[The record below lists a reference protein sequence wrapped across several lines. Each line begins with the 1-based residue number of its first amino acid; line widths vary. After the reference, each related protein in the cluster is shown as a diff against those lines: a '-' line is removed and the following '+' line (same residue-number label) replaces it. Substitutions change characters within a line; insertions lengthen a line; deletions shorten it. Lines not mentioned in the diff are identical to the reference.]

1 MNPTPTVFVRFT
13 TGPLGAAPAT
23 TRASGAGARIVFEGV
38 VRPTEHG
45 RAIDGLEYEVYRRMA
60 ERVMHDLAAT
70 TLARHRL
77 SSIDVEHSEGFVA
90 AGAVSFRL
98 TIDAPHRK
106 EALAAADEFI
116 DAMKRE
122 VPIWKR
128 VKASP

>member
-1 MNPTPTVFVRFT
+1 MPTVSVRFT

-23 TRASGAGARIVFEGV
+23 PRAPGAGARVVFEGV
-38 VRPTEHG
+38 VRPTENG
-45 RAIDGLEYEVYRRMA
+45 RAIHGLEYDVYRRMA
-60 ERVMHDLAAT
+60 ERVMHDLAVT

-106 EALAAADEFI
+106 EALAGADEFI
-116 DAMKRE
+116 DVMKRE

-128 VKASP
+128 VKSSP